1 MKPIFSTAL
10 VWIVAALISIGAWI
24 AFTSETA
31 AVIAI
36 GTVLFAAVHQARIA
50 LDVARLSASL
60 EKI

>member
-1 MKPIFSTAL
+1 MKPIFSTAV

-36 GTVLFAAVHQARIA
+36 GTVFLAGIHQARVA
-50 LDVARLSASL
+50 LDVSL
-60 EKI
+60 PRAVL